1 MGAEGKVLRPSKAGS
16 QKASVLSVS
25 NHGDLERV
33 MATQFGS
40 EYLFCSYLIRWKSTF
55 EI

>member
-16 QKASVLSVS
+16 QKASVLLVS
-25 NHGDLERV
+25 SLGDSARV
-33 MATQFGS
+33 TATQFGS